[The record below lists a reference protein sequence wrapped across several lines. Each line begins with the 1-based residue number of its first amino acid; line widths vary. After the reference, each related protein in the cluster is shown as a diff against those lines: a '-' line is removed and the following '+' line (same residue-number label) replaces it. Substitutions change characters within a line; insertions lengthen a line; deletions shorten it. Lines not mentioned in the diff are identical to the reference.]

1 MAAISYVP
9 LLRSVFHTAPL
20 TLGDWGV
27 LVAVGVLPLTADEL
41 RKLRLRRR
49 GSTRPEGDER

>member
-1 MAAISYVP
+1 
-9 LLRSVFHTAPL
+9 VFHTAPL